1 MSVNHAQ
8 TVGDATGP
16 VFGEHF
22 GELFGELFG
31 INRYLQHLSQERG
44 LSVLTTQNYR
54 RELARLHKIAFE
66 RGAMH
71 LVDER
76 AVRKAISSAT
86 ENGIVART
94 IALRLSAWRGYF
106 DWALLQSDL
115 GVQSNPCRSIKA
127 PKAAR
132 RLPKALSAD
141 AAIQLMETA
150 SNCDSIEGLRNAAIC
165 ELLYSSGL
173 RVSELVSLDSRYFD
187 RRSGG
192 DAKPSLSWIDLS
204 QAQANVLGKGN
215 KRRAVPIGSVAVA
228 AIKRWLDVRNQF
240 AGAANSASTAKASKE
255 SKLPFDEQALFIG
268 SRGQRITARAVQR
281 LISTLGI
288 QAGTQSRVHPHVLRH
303 SFASHI
309 LQSSSDLR
317 AVQELLGHASITTTQ
332 VYTSLDFQRLS
343 LVYDAAHP
351 RAKLKPQLK

>member
-1 MSVNHAQ
+1 MLLADQAHR
-8 TVGDATGP
+8 
-16 VFGEHF
+16 
-22 GELFGELFG
+22 FG
-31 INRYLQHLSQERG
+31 IDRYLQHLSKERG
-44 LSVLTTQNYR
+44 LSPLTTKNYQ
-54 RELARLHKIAFE
+54 RELALLHHIASD

-86 ENGIVART
+86 EKGIVART
-94 IALRLSAWRGYF
+94 IAVRLSAWRGYF
-106 DWALLQSDL
+106 DWAALQTDL
-115 GVQSNPCRSIKA
+115 GITSNPCRSIKA

-141 AAIQLMETA
+141 AAAQLMDTA
-150 SNCDSIEGLRNAAIC
+150 CSNDSIEGLRNAAIC

-173 RVSELVSLDSRYFD
+173 RVSELTGLDSRYFD
-187 RRSGG
+187 NRQGSS
-192 DAKPSLSWIDLS
+192 AVASLSWVDLNE
-204 QAQANVLGKGN
+204 AQANVLGKGN
-215 KRRAVPIGSVAVA
+215 KRRTVPIGSA
-228 AIKRWLDVRNQF
+228 ALDAIRRWLAVRDQLASSNKQIHDV
-240 AGAANSASTAKASKE
+240 
-255 SKLPFDEQALFIG
+255 QALFINT
-268 SRGQRITARAVQR
+268 RGQRISVRAVQR
-281 LISTLGI
+281 LISNLGM
-288 QAGTQSRVHPHVLRH
+288 QAGTQSKVHPHVLRH

-351 RAKLKPQLK
+351 RAKIKT

>member
-1 MSVNHAQ
+1 M
-8 TVGDATGP
+8 
-16 VFGEHF
+16 HF
-22 GELFGELFG
+22 VISGARFSLTDLTLDFG
-31 INRYLQHLSQERG
+31 IKRYLQYLSKERG
-44 LSVLTTQNYR
+44 LSRLTTQNYQ
-54 RELARLHKIAFE
+54 RELAVLNALASE
-66 RGAMH
+66 RGGMP

-76 AVRKAISSAT
+76 AIRKSVSAAT
-86 ENGIVART
+86 EKGHSART
-94 IALRLSAWRGYF
+94 IAVRLSAWRGYF
-106 DWALLQSDL
+106 DWAALQSNL
-115 GVQSNPCRSIKA
+115 TIKNNPCHSIKA

-141 AAIQLMETA
+141 ATAQVMQTA
-150 SNCDSIEGLRNAAIC
+150 SADQSPEGLRNAAIC

-173 RVSELVSLDSRYFD
+173 RVSELTSLDCRYFD
-187 RRSGG
+187 ARS
-192 DAKPSLSWIDLS
+192 DSSAIESISWIDLNE
-204 QAQANVLGKGN
+204 AQANILGKGN
-215 KRRAVPIGSVAVA
+215 KRRTVPIGRVAVD
-228 AIKRWLDVRNQF
+228 AIKHWLAVRDQCQTSQKTRLN
-240 AGAANSASTAKASKE
+240 T
-255 SKLPFDEQALFIG
+255 QALFIS

-288 QAGTQSRVHPHVLRH
+288 QAGTQTRLHPHVLRH

-351 RAKLKPQLK
+351 RAKLKP

>member
-1 MSVNHAQ
+1 MLVDQTQTLGHAS
-8 TVGDATGP
+8 DRATDQA
-16 VFGEHF
+16 FGA
-22 GELFGELFG
+22 LFG
-31 INRYLQHLSQERG
+31 INRYSQHLSKERG
-44 LSVLTTQNYR
+44 LSPLTTQNYR
-54 RELARLHKIAFE
+54 RELKLLHQIALD

-76 AVRKAISSAT
+76 AVRKAVSSAT
-86 ENGIVART
+86 EKGIVART
-94 IALRLSAWRGYF
+94 IAVRLSAWRGYF
-106 DWALLQSDL
+106 DWAILQSDL
-115 GVQSNPCRSIKA
+115 GIQANPCRSIKA

-141 AAIQLMETA
+141 AAAQLMQTA
-150 SNCDSIEGLRNAAIC
+150 SSCESNEGLRNAAIC

-173 RVSELVSLDSRYFD
+173 RVSELISLDRRYFD
-187 RRSGG
+187 NRSGAS
-192 DAKPSLSWIDLS
+192 AKPSASWIDLS
-204 QAQANVLGKGN
+204 QAEANVLGKGS
-215 KRRAVPIGSVAVA
+215 KRRAVPIGSLAVA
-228 AIKRWLDVRNQF
+228 AINRWLAVRNQY
-240 AGAANSASTAKASKE
+240 ASVSATANQRIY
-255 SKLPFDEQALFIG
+255 DEQALFIG
-268 SRGQRITARAVQR
+268 TRGQRITARAVQR
-281 LISTLGI
+281 LISALGI

-351 RAKLKPQLK
+351 RAKLKTQLK